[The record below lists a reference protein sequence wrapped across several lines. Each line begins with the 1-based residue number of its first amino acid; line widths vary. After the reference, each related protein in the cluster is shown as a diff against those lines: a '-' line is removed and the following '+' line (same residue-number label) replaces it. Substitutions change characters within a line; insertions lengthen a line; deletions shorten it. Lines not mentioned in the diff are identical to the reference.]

1 MNFIFDIK
9 IEHID
14 IPFITFVLIQSM
26 TAEVYFYLLVYSCGR
41 NSINQP
47 SDSYKF
53 DEHKHG

>member
-14 IPFITFVLIQSM
+14 TFITFVLIQSM
-26 TAEVYFYLLVYSCGR
+26 TAEVYFFLLVYSCGR